1 MTISESTWTPSSW
14 RSFPAGQQPEWPDPD
29 ALAAA
34 RDRLRALPPLVFAGE
49 ARALLAALGEVC
61 EGRAF
66 LLQAG
71 DCVES
76 FREISAPGIREKLK
90 VLLQMSAVLTYGA
103 TLPVVRVGR
112 IAGQFAKPRTSATE
126 VVDGVELPSFRGH
139 VVHSDAPTAEAR
151 VPDPERLVHGYYQA
165 ASTLNLLRA
174 FTKGGFADLSLVHTW
189 NREFVAGS
197 PSGQRYEALAGEI
210 GRALRFMQAIGID
223 LEREPTLHEV
233 DVWTSHE
240 GLLLDYEEP
249 LTRTDSLTGEPY
261 DCSAHMLWIGDRT
274 RELDGAHVEF
284 FSGIRNPIGVK
295 LGPTATPEGV
305 CALAER
311 LNPDRV
317 PGRLTLIT
325 RMGAEHVRD
334 LLPPLLKAVRE
345 AEIPVVWACDPM
357 HANLVRTPSGT
368 KTRHFD
374 SIMAEVQGF
383 FASHREVG
391 DVARRRPHRVHR
403 GRRHRVPRRLDRGAR
418 GATRPPLRDA
428 LRPAPERPPVARSR
442 VPRRR
447 AHASRL
453 APRACGSR
461 SSAPV
466 SSARPRVWL
475 PTAPGSRPSQAGT
488 RTRGAR
494 GRGRAGSRDAGGVA
508 RGRPPRGG
516 ARLRRRSGGVGARRS
531 STTCSRSRRTTATVT
546 DAGSTKASVCQ
557 AAGDDPRF
565 VGGHPICG
573 AEARGPAR
581 ASTDLFEGATWF
593 LTPLPTTEPARYR
606 AAHAFAAALGARPLA
621 IDPGTHDRLVAVTSH
636 LPHALA
642 NVLLNQAG
650 SSRIDGHDPLSA
662 AGGSLRDMTR
672 VAGANPRIWVDIFL
686 DNRVALAQALAEHR
700 RRVEQLETALGD
712 GDAGFLARWIGEASE
727 NRREMLD
734 TAYEDAGALHRLRV
748 HVPDR
753 PGVLAG
759 IFQAL
764 GAERLNVNDFE
775 LEHLSSDRGGTLT
788 ILVTGENEAAQAAR
802 LLEAQGYS
810 VVAAPVLDE

>member
-1 MTISESTWTPSSW
+1 MRLAIVGTGLIGASAGLAADRAGFASVAGWDEDPGVLEVAAERGAVTPAESLEAALHEAELVFVAVPVASV
-14 RSFPAGQQPEWPDPD
+14 PAVVHDVL
-29 ALAAA
+29 ALAPN
-34 RDRLRALPPLVFAGE
+34 D
-49 ARALLAALGEVC
+49 
-61 EGRAF
+61 
-66 LLQAG
+66 
-71 DCVES
+71 
-76 FREISAPGIREKLK
+76 
-90 VLLQMSAVLTYGA
+90 
-103 TLPVVRVGR
+103 
-112 IAGQFAKPRTSATE
+112 
-126 VVDGVELPSFRGH
+126 
-139 VVHSDAPTAEAR
+139 
-151 VPDPERLVHGYYQA
+151 
-165 ASTLNLLRA
+165 
-174 FTKGGFADLSLVHTW
+174 
-189 NREFVAGS
+189 
-197 PSGQRYEALAGEI
+197 
-210 GRALRFMQAIGID
+210 
-223 LEREPTLHEV
+223 
-233 DVWTSHE
+233 
-240 GLLLDYEEP
+240 
-249 LTRTDSLTGEPY
+249 
-261 DCSAHMLWIGDRT
+261 
-274 RELDGAHVEF
+274 
-284 FSGIRNPIGVK
+284 
-295 LGPTATPEGV
+295 
-305 CALAER
+305 
-311 LNPDRV
+311 
-317 PGRLTLIT
+317 
-325 RMGAEHVRD
+325 
-334 LLPPLLKAVRE
+334 
-345 AEIPVVWACDPM
+345 
-357 HANLVRTPSGT
+357 
-368 KTRHFD
+368 
-374 SIMAEVQGF
+374 
-383 FASHREVG
+383 
-391 DVARRRPHRVHR
+391 
-403 GRRHRVPRRLDRGAR
+403 
-418 GATRPPLRDA
+418 
-428 LRPAPERPPVARSR
+428 
-442 VPRRR
+442 
-447 AHASRL
+447 
-453 APRACGSR
+453 
-461 SSAPV
+461 
-466 SSARPRVWL
+466 
-475 PTAPGSRPSQAGT
+475 
-488 RTRGAR
+488 
-494 GRGRAGSRDAGGVA
+494 
-508 RGRPPRGG
+508 
-516 ARLRRRSGGVGARRS
+516 
-531 STTCSRSRRTTATVT
+531 ATVT

-700 RRVEQLETALGD
+700 RRVEQLEKALGD

-788 ILVTGENEAAQAAR
+788 ILVTGANEAAQATR